1 MRFSFSP
8 EKIFAIVRSALD
20 WWLSE
25 LRSVLP
31 SWLAPVFCNTPGA
44 IVLEASPSGLLATLT
59 GLKGND
65 RVQLTWDL
73 ETRHWSPEQELPR
86 LQAHSRGF
94 PIDLVVPP
102 HLILEQ
108 EVVLPR
114 AAAANLMGALSY
126 GLSNWSP
133 FSFEEVH
140 LAAKIKSR
148 KESQIIVTLRYGL
161 KTHLSPLLV
170 QAEVAGVVP
179 DRLIFSNDRQGTVAI
194 NRKKLRRTHL
204 LKRLDLALV
213 TSIAVLILVMAHFLL
228 ERQTHE
234 LAALQ
239 AAVRTGLETVGRDET
254 AVRSLRD
261 LQARRT
267 IVARRR
273 AEEPGLSEMLN
284 AIGSRLPAGA
294 FLVSLDVANAKGR
307 LEVEG
312 LPVTD
317 VLQELRKLEWLEQP
331 KIDASPPGS
340 PAAITFTTARR
351 AQ

>member
-1 MRFSFSP
+1 MRISFSS
-8 EKIFAIVRSALD
+8 EKISAAVKSALD

-44 IVLEASPSGLLATLT
+44 IVLEASPSGLLATST
-59 GLKGND
+59 GLKGNN
-65 RVQLTWDL
+65 RMQLTWDL
-73 ETRHWSPEQELPR
+73 ETRQWSPEHKLRQ
-86 LQAHSRGF
+86 LQALSRGF
-94 PIDLVVPP
+94 PVDLVVPT
-102 HLILEQ
+102 HLLLEQ

-133 FSFEEVH
+133 FSFEEVY
-140 LAAKIKSR
+140 LAARIKSR
-148 KESQIIVTLRYGL
+148 KESQIIVMLRYGL
-161 KTHLSPLLV
+161 KTHLSPLLE
-170 QAEVAGVVP
+170 QAETAGVAP
-179 DRLIFSNDRQGTVAI
+179 DRLILGNDRQGTVTI
-194 NRKKLRRTHL
+194 NPRKMRRTHL
-204 LKRLDLALV
+204 LKRFDLALAAS
-213 TSIAVLILVMAHFLL
+213 TAVLILVMAHVLL

-261 LQARRT
+261 LHARRT

-273 AEEPGLSEMLN
+273 AEEPSLSDMLN
-284 AIGSRLPAGA
+284 AIGARLPAGA
-294 FLVSLDVANAKGR
+294 FLVSLDVANQKGR

-317 VLQELRKLEWLEQP
+317 ILPEVRKVEWLGQA

-340 PAAITFTTARR
+340 PAAIMFTTARR